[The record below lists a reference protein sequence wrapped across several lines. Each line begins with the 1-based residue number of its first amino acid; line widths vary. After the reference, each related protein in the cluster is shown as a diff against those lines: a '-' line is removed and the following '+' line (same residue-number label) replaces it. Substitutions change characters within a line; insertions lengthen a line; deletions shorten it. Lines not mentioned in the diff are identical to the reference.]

1 MARYK
6 KSSKKSKGKNPLRYP
21 VSPKESSPTF
31 KDKLKVASDI
41 IKFKPEKSIKLALI
55 DKTQDIVDFDLGETT
70 IVKKFGRP
78 EDVIELHIYNLSNKI
93 LYSESNFKDYSFP
106 EGSDATASEI
116 LIDFEEVLRAR
127 GFSSGKYSL
136 KFNIHRNKIFN
147 TEELEFPFYLK
158 SISSTRTELSST
170 TTTSFFKYVWSNA
183 ELIHFVKN
191 LALL

>member
-116 LIDFEEVLRAR
+116 LIALRRAIC
-127 GFSSGKYSL
+127 SCNSVMIIL
-136 KFNIHRNKIFN
+136 
-147 TEELEFPFYLK
+147 
-158 SISSTRTELSST
+158 SSTRFSMSLFEMDARCSGG
-170 TTTSFFKYVWSNA
+170 KRW
-183 ELIHFVKN
+183 
-191 LALL
+191 